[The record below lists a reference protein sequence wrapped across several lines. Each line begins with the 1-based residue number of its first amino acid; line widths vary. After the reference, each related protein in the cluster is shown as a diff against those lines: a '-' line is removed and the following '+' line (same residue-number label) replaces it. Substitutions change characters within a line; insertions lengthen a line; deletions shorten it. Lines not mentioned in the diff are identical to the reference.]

1 MRPHCLQIIIKK
13 FRKNSSLVTNRL
25 NKLTY
30 STLQCDEFIRQLITG
45 GIRFRRN
52 PHTWGTSLQ

>member
-1 MRPHCLQIIIKK
+1 MFKVSHNHKRIIIKK

-30 STLQCDEFIRQLITG
+30 NMLQCDEFIRQLITG
-45 GIRFRRN
+45 GFVLGEIVL
-52 PHTWGTSLQ
+52 S